1 MIPWGDARSVDP
13 VRAEAPW
20 PGRVPAP
27 APALVLD
34 DPVPLDVLDD
44 AGVMVRVNGRGDISG
59 SPCTVVGP
67 HGVDR
72 VTGWAGPWPAEERWW
87 DTEGGRRRARMQLR
101 CESGAAH
108 LAVIE
113 GGRWYL
119 EASY

>member
-1 MIPWGDARSVDP
+1 
-13 VRAEAPW
+13 W
-20 PGRVPAP
+20 PGRIPAP

-34 DPVPLDVLDD
+34 EPVPLDVLD
-44 AGVMVRVNGRGDISG
+44 AGGHLLRVNGRGEVSA
-59 SPCTVVGP
+59 PPFTVVGP

-87 DTEGGRRRARMQLR
+87 DAEGSRRRARLQVR

-108 LAVIE
+108 LCVLE
-113 GGRWYL
+113 SGRWFL